1 MAGGI
6 EAQKEGARDVVRNVH
21 CISCWDLGASEHSRS
36 CSGALEPL
44 LWPASSIG
52 PTPPPS
58 RARMPCQSSHSEKQ
72 STRTLPDG
80 WPGRRPSHSLSL
92 RFFSYSPKRL
102 GPMVL
107 TLLVSNHTP
116 CYSYIPGHTFG
127 TLKSLTKSQVQSEAS
142 LNKWIARLIK
152 WKRWADNKS

>member
-6 EAQKEGARDVVRNVH
+6 EAQTEGARDVVKNVH

-52 PTPPPS
+52 PTPSSS

-72 STRTLPDG
+72 STRTLPG
-80 WPGRRPSHSLSL
+80 RWPGRRPSPSLSL
-92 RFFSYSPKRL
+92 RFFSYSSKRL

-107 TLLVSNHTP
+107 TLLVSSHTP
-116 CYSYIPGHTFG
+116 CRSRFPGHIFG
-127 TLKSLTKSQVQSEAS
+127 TLKSLTKSQVQPEAT
-142 LNKWIARLIK
+142 LNKWIARLTK
-152 WKRWADNKS
+152 WKQWAGSKS